1 MRMQVL
7 LWVVFCASCA
17 SDVHM
22 SEKTSPNFL
31 VVLVDDQA
39 WNGTSVEMVPG
50 MSESASDFHQTPWL
64 DSLAQGGMRF
74 SNARASAPVCAPSR
88 YSIQF
93 GKSPA
98 RMQLIRVGMNTSH
111 IPHDNWVSLPKALQS
126 IDSTYLAAHFG
137 KWGMGGTPEE
147 VGYDVSDGPTKNGDG
162 RFDND
167 RSQWETKVASDPKRV
182 FELTD
187 RAMAFMDSCHASAR
201 PFFLQ
206 LSHYAVHTNI
216 EATVASLDVVQTT
229 EPGRRHRHPG
239 MAGMTM
245 DLDVSLGQL
254 LSKVRELGLDN
265 NTYVIYMS
273 DNGGVPNIPG
283 AKKYDKSLNEPLSR
297 GKWDAMEGGLRVP
310 LVVSGPGIPS
320 NAATTAHVWGADL
333 LPTVAELAGGWGDA
347 PDSLDGGSFAH
358 VLRGGQVTDVVRPH
372 KGMAFHVPY
381 QNRIALNRAHS
392 AWVSGPYKL
401 LKFHDNGEVRLFD
414 LEQDWE
420 ETTNLALKLP
430 ELAHTMET
438 DLLAY
443 LSQVHA
449 PRWQPGITWKND
461 PFSSFESTH

>member
-1 MRMQVL
+1 MHAWL

-17 SDVHM
+17 SDERM
-22 SEKTSPNFL
+22 CKKASPNFV

-50 MSESASDFHQTPWL
+50 MPESASDFHRTPWL
-64 DSLAQGGMRF
+64 DSLAQSGMRF

-98 RMQLIRVGMNTSH
+98 RIQLIRVGMNTSH
-111 IPHDNWVSLPKALQS
+111 IPHGDWASLPKVLQA

-137 KWGMGGTPEE
+137 KWGMGGTPGE
-147 VGYDVSDGPTKNGDG
+147 VGYDVSDGPTKNADG
-162 RFDND
+162 GFVND
-167 RSQWETKVASDPKRV
+167 RSQWETEVVSDPKRV
-182 FELTD
+182 FGLTD
-187 RAMAFMDSCHASAR
+187 RAMGFVDSCHALGR

-216 EATVASLDVVQTT
+216 ETTSASFDKVKGT
-229 EPGRRHRHPG
+229 EPGRRHRHQG

-245 DLDVSLGQL
+245 DLDASLGQL
-254 LSKVRELGLDN
+254 LAKVHELGLDD
-265 NTYVIYMS
+265 NTYVIYLS

-283 AKKYDKSLNEPLSR
+283 AKKYDKGLNEPLSR

-310 LVVSGPGIPS
+310 FVVSGPGVPT
-320 NAATTAHVWGADL
+320 NVATSAHVWGADL
-333 LPTVAELAGGWGDA
+333 LPTVAELAGGWSEA

-358 VLRGGQVTDVVRPH
+358 VLRGAQATDVVRPNG
-372 KGMAFHVPY
+372 GMAFHVPY

-392 AWVSGPYKL
+392 AWISGHYKL
-401 LKFHDNGEVRLFD
+401 LKFYDNGEVRLFD
-414 LEQDWE
+414 LEQDLG

-430 ELAHTMET
+430 ELAQDMEA

-443 LSQVHA
+443 LKQVQA
-449 PRWQPGITWKND
+449 PRWQEGITWKND
-461 PFSSFESTH
+461 PFRSFESTH